1 MKLMPC
7 PVNGVRPVS
16 EFAYAGEVRAM
27 PDPEAASDTEWAGHV
42 FLRDGAPGLKR
53 EWWLHVPS
61 GVWFVAERDTARDH
75 VVRTYLWGEGAGPA
89 PAGPDA

>member
-16 EFAYAGEVRAM
+16 EFAYAGEVRES
-27 PDPEAASDTEWAGHV
+27 PDPETCTDAQWAAHV
-42 FLRDGAPGLKR
+42 FLRAGAPGVKR

-75 VVRTYLWGEGAGPA
+75 VVRTYLWGEDAGSPPQGEA
-89 PAGPDA
+89 A